1 MLKGFFVGRRC
12 DSEYVGP
19 ASRIRAP
26 AEGCRSA
33 AIISPV
39 EYGKREM
46 QSASLKEAEL
56 ARRRLEL
63 EARGSAKRATR
74 AEAERDTTC
83 HEAAMARLEIEGAI
97 NARVQ
102 MESELARL

>member
-1 MLKGFFVGRRC
+1 MLKGFFTGRRC
-12 DSEYVGP
+12 DSEYVSP

-26 AEGCRSA
+26 TEGCRSA
-33 AIISPV
+33 AIICPV
-39 EYGKREM
+39 GYGKWEM
-46 QSASLKEAEL
+46 QSALLKKAEL

-63 EARGSAKRATR
+63 EARESAERATR
-74 AEAERDTTC
+74 AEAERDTAC